1 VLSGVQYVS
10 SIGDPGRIKSAK
22 DRLQN
27 AIIAL
32 VMYLSMFAIL
42 TFLVPG
48 GIL

>member
-1 VLSGVQYVS
+1 MSTA
-10 SIGDPGRIKSAK
+10 DPARVKAAK

-32 VMYLSMFAIL
+32 VLFLMMFAIL
-42 TFLVPG
+42 SFIVPG